1 MKKRF
6 RRGTVAAA
14 AALAAVS
21 LATQAAPLSDP
32 DQDAK
37 VERAQEILRR
47 YLHGSDADVEP
58 EFITE
63 TELLMETEVPVETE
77 AETEDPE
84 RAAKEAAAQE
94 ILRKYLHRPE
104 AAAETE
110 AITETETEFILET
123 EIATEVFTERA
134 TYTEIETEAETET
147 ESETE
152 TETEFIVPNS
162 YAADFVRFGSYDHLL
177 VTMKDSDFTDEE
189 YVEALIGALKDR
201 GFVIDYPEWM
211 TDVPNPE
218 ADAEL
223 LLAAVAEQ
231 QNLASISEAEYEAAC
246 EAYASADG
254 LDVNAYRGLHMVEEI
269 ALKIRAERGLGYL
282 RSHTYIMLD
291 EEETEAETQAQTEAE
306 PVTEVNGETE
316 PQPAAEINGETEPQP
331 AAEVNGETE
340 PQPANTDYIFPESQ
354 TRFLTWDE
362 VMAKSL
368 QTVCYAKNE
377 IYARHGRQFVSRE
390 LQDYFNSKS
399 WYKGYIAPDQFTD
412 TVFSQVE
419 MTNISLL
426 VAAEKEKAVDGMGY
440 LLDQPGYDITNIN

>member
-21 LATQAAPLSDP
+21 LAAQAAALNDP

-47 YLHGSDADVEP
+47 YLHGSDADAEP
-58 EFITE
+58 EFITETE

-77 AETEDPE
+77 AETEDPD

-94 ILRKYLHRPE
+94 ILRKYLRRPE
-104 AAAETE
+104 PAETE

-231 QNLASISEAEYEAAC
+231 QNLASISEAEYAAAV
-246 EAYASADG
+246 EAYASEDG
-254 LDVNAYRGLHMVEEI
+254 LDVITYHNLHMVEEI
-269 ALKIRAERGLGYL
+269 VLKIRAERGLGYL

-291 EEETEAETQAQTEAE
+291 EEAETEAQTE
-306 PVTEVNGETE
+306 TGS
-316 PQPAAEINGETEPQP
+316 QPAAEINGETEPQP

>member
-21 LATQAAPLSDP
+21 LAAQAAAWNDP

-47 YLHGSDADVEP
+47 YLHGSDADAEP
-58 EFITE
+58 EFITETE

-77 AETEDPE
+77 AETEDPD

-94 ILRKYLHRPE
+94 ILRKYLRRPE
-104 AAAETE
+104 PAETE

-231 QNLASISEAEYEAAC
+231 QNLASISEAEYAAAV
-246 EAYASADG
+246 EAYASEDG
-254 LDVNAYRGLHMVEEI
+254 LDVITYHNLHMVEEI
-269 ALKIRAERGLGYL
+269 VLKIRAERGLGYL

-291 EEETEAETQAQTEAE
+291 EEAETEAQTE
-306 PVTEVNGETE
+306 TGS
-316 PQPAAEINGETEPQP
+316 QPAAEINGETEPQP

>member
-21 LATQAAPLSDP
+21 LATQAAPLSDS

-58 EFITE
+58 EFITETE

-94 ILRKYLHRPE
+94 ILRKYLRRPE
-104 AAAETE
+104 PAETE

-231 QNLASISEAEYEAAC
+231 QNLASISEAEYAAAV
-246 EAYASADG
+246 EAYASEDG
-254 LDVNAYRGLHMVEEI
+254 LDVITYHNLHMVEEI

-291 EEETEAETQAQTEAE
+291 EEAETEAQTE
-306 PVTEVNGETE
+306 TGS
-316 PQPAAEINGETEPQP
+316 QPAAEVNGETEPQP

-340 PQPANTDYIFPESQ
+340 PQPVNRDYIFPESQ

-426 VAAEKEKAVDGMGY
+426 VAAEKEKDVDGMGY